1 MPRRFDPR
9 PIVSH
14 TTRPVRRLILV
25 TAFVACAVVYGSSPA
40 RQEGGRSETLV
51 RLLANKGL
59 IASPSEVVWMDEPP
73 FALHRALSGSV
84 PAVLR
89 ARAAADEPNDIFMV
103 HARLSKEGALLSASR
118 VFNLTETS
126 AVDEGPPLGGRG
138 RAVFVEQP
146 LMAGSKA
153 ERVRLIEFGSADSQ
167 QRDGW
172 SNAERVKAGI
182 TRWQQTGSWDGIR
195 RYSYS
200 VEPAPKRLTVVFRG
214 DELRVAADDRTA
226 HIDVRKP
233 LGTPE
238 WLTVEP
244 TVERRPGSLV
254 TWAVDRVR
262 AEIGDNAMQYIKAI
276 AFSALD
282 VVLSGKEAVSN
293 DTGEGDIAA
302 DLGQE
307 SLDPVVRQTPVD
319 PVSGFPPP
327 PLTPWVKPTLPGEGQ
342 WRPKDK
348 DPFIRTLPGLP
359 PVFYTTF
366 IRSDRRRKVTRVYI
380 ALWDPRVVELNM
392 MAGVAEPKSATGQT
406 GPGIVPRE
414 PSVMRRLV
422 AACNAGFQSLHGEYG
437 MMSDGVV
444 YLPPK
449 PYAATVAKLRDGSIA
464 FGTWPDDATIPD
476 DFLSYRQNM
485 TVMVQDGKFN
495 PYGRTWWGGTPD
507 DWEDKTHTVRTG
519 ICRTKE
525 NFVGYF
531 YGADLSPKALA
542 RAMIQARCDY
552 GIALDMNAGHS
563 GLEYYVVSPEAEMKP
578 LGRHV
583 NRDWEREGDVRG
595 LDGWKFR
602 ARRLIRGMGLMHFPR
617 YIRREGRDF
626 FYLTAR
632 HLLPGPPLRVKDDA
646 DEAVFEVK
654 GLPQHGYPYAAA
666 LADAKLTGD
675 KPVRVLKLDPRL
687 LTVDEKEAVQGAKG
701 AEAIVAAVPPI
712 VEPSSLSLWFSDN
725 AVRVS
730 AAPLAR
736 GSLRLATGRS
746 VSPHGVGRAALG
758 VQADEGMLVY
768 AELTRD
774 GDSLP
779 MATAAA
785 LAEPLRRLGCGDII
799 VLDEPWGIALGG
811 DGDLSGKAVRPPE
824 DSVRLWRKAGAGAR
838 RIFADTPVV
847 PLKHWF
853 PLQAKRVRYFKK
865 PKKKEAP

>member
-1 MPRRFDPR
+1 
-9 PIVSH
+9 
-14 TTRPVRRLILV
+14 
-25 TAFVACAVVYGSSPA
+25 
-40 RQEGGRSETLV
+40 
-51 RLLANKGL
+51 
-59 IASPSEVVWMDEPP
+59 
-73 FALHRALSGSV
+73 
-84 PAVLR
+84 
-89 ARAAADEPNDIFMV
+89 
-103 HARLSKEGALLSASR
+103 
-118 VFNLTETS
+118 
-126 AVDEGPPLGGRG
+126 
-138 RAVFVEQP
+138 
-146 LMAGSKA
+146 
-153 ERVRLIEFGSADSQ
+153 
-167 QRDGW
+167 
-172 SNAERVKAGI
+172 
-182 TRWQQTGSWDGIR
+182 
-195 RYSYS
+195 
-200 VEPAPKRLTVVFRG
+200 
-214 DELRVAADDRTA
+214 
-226 HIDVRKP
+226 
-233 LGTPE
+233 
-238 WLTVEP
+238 
-244 TVERRPGSLV
+244 
-254 TWAVDRVR
+254 
-262 AEIGDNAMQYIKAI
+262 
-276 AFSALD
+276 
-282 VVLSGKEAVSN
+282 
-293 DTGEGDIAA
+293 
-302 DLGQE
+302 
-307 SLDPVVRQTPVD
+307 
-319 PVSGFPPP
+319 
-327 PLTPWVKPTLPGEGQ
+327 
-342 WRPKDK
+342 
-348 DPFIRTLPGLP
+348 
-359 PVFYTTF
+359 
-366 IRSDRRRKVTRVYI
+366 
-380 ALWDPRVVELNM
+380 
-392 MAGVAEPKSATGQT
+392 
-406 GPGIVPRE
+406 
-414 PSVMRRLV
+414 
-422 AACNAGFQSLHGEYG
+422 
-437 MMSDGVV
+437 
-444 YLPPK
+444 
-449 PYAATVAKLRDGSIA
+449 GSIA

-578 LGRHV
+578 LGRPV

-646 DEAVFEVK
+646 DEAVFEVT

-666 LADAKLTGD
+666 MAETKLTGD

-746 VSPHGVGRAALG
+746 VSPQGVGRAALG

-768 AELTRD
+768 AELTQD

-779 MATAAA
+779 TATAAA

-799 VLDEPWGIALGG
+799 VLEEPWGIALGG

-838 RIFADTPVV
+838 RIFADTPIV

-853 PLQAKRVRYFKK
+853 PLQAKRIRYFKK